1 MAVNFSQ
8 AAVALLSGADCPG
21 IPAEPLLEV
30 GRNELVMGRVF
41 AQIRLIRDKAQ
52 PGEPGLTSTPVSWFV
67 SFVLHALVLLLVA
80 LLWKENAQHGLSQE
94 ESREVGIALRTD
106 NPERRYLS
114 ESHRRG
120 TENGQSGSSSQE
132 KEGPSLDDV
141 ILDSVPADPRKNLP
155 AHHSSG
161 LGVVND
167 PLSSAGGSTGVTG
180 MLSGG
185 GFGRSTG
192 PAGSASLFGIQ
203 SPGNKFV
210 YVFDRSGSMG
220 GVGRTALDFAKAEL
234 ISSLKT
240 LNQTQQFQIVFY
252 NERPLVFNP
261 SGTPGRLAFATD
273 ENKRRA
279 INFIQSVTASG
290 GTQHDTAILLA
301 IQLQPDV
308 IFFLTDADEPRL
320 SDAKLEQI
328 HRWANGIVIHTIEFG
343 MGPRTSTDNFLS
355 RLARQNGGQYVYI
368 DITQAIR

>member
-1 MAVNFSQ
+1 MFR
-8 AAVALLSGADCPG
+8 LFFP
-21 IPAEPLLEV
+21 V
-30 GRNELVMGRVF
+30 GS
-41 AQIRLIRDKAQ
+41 IRDKKP
-52 PGEPGLTSTPVSWFV
+52 PGGHRLPSTPVSWFV
-67 SFVLHALVLLLVA
+67 SFAAHTLILILVA
-80 LLWKENAQHGLSQE
+80 LLWRENAPHGLSQE
-94 ESREVGIALRTD
+94 QSREVGIALRTD
-106 NPERRYLS
+106 RPERRYLS
-114 ESHRRG
+114 ESFRRG
-120 TENGQSGSSSQE
+120 NESGQSNPASRE

-141 ILDSVPADPRKNLP
+141 IVDAVPADPRKNLP
-155 AHHSSG
+155 SSHSSG

-167 PLSSAGGSTGVTG
+167 PLSSVGGPTGVTG

-234 ISSLKT
+234 IASLQS

-252 NERPLVFNP
+252 NERPLIFNP
-261 SGTPGRLAFATD
+261 SGVPGRLAFATD

-279 INFIQSVTASG
+279 IDFIRSVTASG
-290 GTQHDTAILLA
+290 GTQHDAAILLA
-301 IQLQPDV
+301 IRLQPDV

-328 HRWANGIVIHTIEFG
+328 HRQANGIVIHTIEFG
-343 MGPRTSTDNFLS
+343 IGPKITTDNFLS
-355 RLARQNGGQYVYI
+355 RMARQNGGQYVYI
-368 DITQAIR
+368 DINQALR